1 MSPAIF
7 AGVVAAAIMMG
18 GLCVIALIWWALAAS
33 QSRHLQRRLQPGGET
48 PNDFGDSNTNPL
60 LQGIAQQ
67 GKAIERALDT
77 EGVSSDKLM
86 IRAGWRS
93 TSSRLIFYT
102 LWFLSPLLFVGG
114 FFLLIPLLP
123 VKLKATLMLVLLGAM
138 ALIIGVLLPSIVRT
152 RIAEA
157 RQKRMSAEVP
167 LFIHVLVLLFESGLS
182 TRQAFASMVREG
194 RGVLDELGREIELV
208 LRQVEAGAEISDVLT
223 RTADALDVPDLT
235 TVLALLRQV
244 ERYGGEVKE
253 PLLDTLQV
261 IEDRREMELREKVNL
276 ISGKMTV
283 VMVLFF
289 FPALLIFV
297 AGPAYV
303 SLMGALGGAVAK

>member
-1 MSPAIF
+1 
-7 AGVVAAAIMMG
+7 
-18 GLCVIALIWWALAAS
+18 
-33 QSRHLQRRLQPGGET
+33 
-48 PNDFGDSNTNPL
+48 
-60 LQGIAQQ
+60 
-67 GKAIERALDT
+67 
-77 EGVSSDKLM
+77 
-86 IRAGWRS
+86 
-93 TSSRLIFYT
+93 
-102 LWFLSPLLFVGG
+102 
-114 FFLLIPLLP
+114 
-123 VKLKATLMLVLLGAM
+123 
-138 ALIIGVLLPSIVRT
+138 
-152 RIAEA
+152 
-157 RQKRMSAEVP
+157 
-167 LFIHVLVLLFESGLS
+167 
-182 TRQAFASMVREG
+182 
-194 RGVLDELGREIELV
+194 V

-235 TVLALLRQV
+235 TVLSLLRQV

>member
-1 MSPAIF
+1 MSPSIF

-18 GLCVIALIWWALAAS
+18 GLCIIALIWWAMTAS
-33 QSRHLQRRLQPGGET
+33 QNRHLQRRLQPGGEI
-48 PNDFGDSNTNPL
+48 PNDFGDSGTNPL

-93 TSSRLIFYT
+93 ASSRLIFYT
-102 LWFLSPLLFVGG
+102 LWCLSPVLFVGG
-114 FFLLIPLLP
+114 FFLLTPVLPAKLHTTPMLL
-123 VKLKATLMLVLLGAM
+123 LLGAA
-138 ALIIGVLLPSIVRT
+138 ALIVGLLLPSMVRT
-152 RIAEA
+152 RTAAA
-157 RQKRMSAEVP
+157 RQKRMNSEVP

-182 TRQAFASMVREG
+182 TRQAFSSIVREG
-194 RGVLDELGREIELV
+194 RGVLNELGREIEIV

-223 RTADALDVPDLT
+223 RTAEALDVPDFT

-261 IEDRREMELREKVNL
+261 MEDRREMELREKVNL
-276 ISGKMTV
+276 MSGKMTM

-303 SLMGALGGAVAK
+303 SLIGALGGAAAK